1 VWVANFLTPDK
12 TPQLFPRCPNTTGTV
27 NMEDTSD
34 VADYYA
40 TPAAVIFIS
49 IFFPVLGIICVA
61 LRFYTQAKAK
71 NAFWWD
77 DWLCIPA
84 LVSIHKTFHSSQT
97 TS

>member
-1 VWVANFLTPDK
+1 MDD
-12 TPQLFPRCPNTTGTV
+12 Q
-27 NMEDTSD
+27 SD

-40 TPAAVIFIS
+40 TPEAVIFIS

-61 LRFYTQAKAK
+61 LRFYTRAKAK

-84 LVSIHKTFHSSQT
+84 LVCTCNTFHSVQSKR
-97 TS
+97 